1 MAGMKTCFGT
11 ERMFWFD
18 CGVDDKNTAK
28 QSLAKP
34 STIHI
39 LIAIPM
45 LTHSGSYFKT

>member
-1 MAGMKTCFGT
+1 MAGMKTCSGT

-18 CGVDDKNTAK
+18 CGVDDKNSME

-39 LIAIPM
+39 LMPIPM
-45 LTHSGSYFKT
+45 LTMSDSYFKP